1 MSFTLD
7 RSCDWILRKFE
18 ACTCSGPGTVSPA
31 TGSAAIPTEA
41 LLEVIKP
48 LVFGDP
54 HVKSAVLM
62 AALEPIIFRA
72 PCSSL
77 IQRLR
82 DAAKSAAFGD
92 ELTELQQLPAYV
104 AALNDLGHQATIS
117 YLTKPHMCERIVEIK
132 RTKKSC
138 PVRLNTPLQQ
148 ATTGGAPPQATTGGA
163 PPQATVGGAPPWGLQ
178 PAAAPQYGQ

>member
-1 MSFTLD
+1 MQRTHMLPNRDSCEVLAGEVFEQHGSLTYLERKNAEHLTVRCIAKACGGVMSFTLD

-54 HVKSAVLM
+54 HVKSAAPM

-82 DAAKSAAFGD
+82 DARHG
-92 ELTELQQLPAYV
+92 
-104 AALNDLGHQATIS
+104 
-117 YLTKPHMCERIVEIK
+117 
-132 RTKKSC
+132 
-138 PVRLNTPLQQ
+138 
-148 ATTGGAPPQATTGGA
+148 
-163 PPQATVGGAPPWGLQ
+163 
-178 PAAAPQYGQ
+178 